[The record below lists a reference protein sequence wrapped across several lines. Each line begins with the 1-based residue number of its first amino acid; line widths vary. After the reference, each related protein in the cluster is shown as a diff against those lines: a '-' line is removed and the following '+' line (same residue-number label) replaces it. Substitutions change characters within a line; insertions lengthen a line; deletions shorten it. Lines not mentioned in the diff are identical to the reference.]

1 MIEKL
6 TDDQLT
12 KVSEYRDRYF
22 QAATST
28 EPADRERAE
37 EAAKRLA
44 DICGVKISDI
54 LWAKSPSDVPS
65 LSDSLSDSL
74 RDSLSDSISDSLRD
88 SLSDSISDSLSDSL
102 WNSLWDSL
110 WDSLSDSLRDSLR
123 DSLSDSISDSLWNS
137 LWDSLSDSLWDSLW
151 ETGWL
156 SFLSYCVDILE
167 INIDDQAQELLR
179 LYNEIATSCFAV
191 WIIPGAIILCDRP
204 KSVEIVNKRLVG
216 IKWGSK

>member
-65 LSDSLSDSL
+65 L
-74 RDSLSDSISDSLRD
+74 R
-88 SLSDSISDSLSDSL
+88 
-102 WNSLWDSL
+102 DSL
-110 WDSLSDSLRDSLR
+110 WDSLG
-123 DSLSDSISDSLWNS
+123 
-137 LWDSLSDSLWDSLW
+137 

-156 SFLSYCVDILE
+156 SFSSYCVDILE

-216 IKWGSK
+216 IEWGSK